1 MLDAKDKKDILTQR
15 FKQIAFSALTV
26 FICLLILEVGVRVI
40 FFQYEGNRTF
50 ALQSTLEKLRK
61 RRQALVL
68 EHKKTDLLK
77 FKESIRGAGDALYSP
92 EGKKL
97 LNQFTQEYES
107 KFSELVSASRR
118 ISSRLVVLY
127 LPSRTTD
134 FPPGAYCRAYYKNL
148 ANRYGVD
155 FLDLTD
161 KLYAHSINEITLM
174 PVNGHLSRFGNQI
187 IARKLL
193 EYIKTHPN
201 SSNIVYSGTPTK
213 CGDLKPNS
221 RKIWDIVETM
231 PYFVVVNNQGFRMS
245 EDLDVPKTRIRVLCL
260 GDSFTFGPYLPN
272 HDTYPELLGAMDTSL
287 EVINAGI
294 CGYTITDE
302 VSLFVESAQYVAP
315 DITVLQVLD
324 NDIYGL
330 FYFKKNEFDRK
341 RMKYEPSRL
350 EKEFI
355 DRIVARNEHS
365 KEEFKE
371 KGATLTP

>member
-1 MLDAKDKKDILTQR
+1 
-15 FKQIAFSALTV
+15 
-26 FICLLILEVGVRVI
+26 
-40 FFQYEGNRTF
+40 
-50 ALQSTLEKLRK
+50 
-61 RRQALVL
+61 
-68 EHKKTDLLK
+68 
-77 FKESIRGAGDALYSP
+77 
-92 EGKKL
+92 
-97 LNQFTQEYES
+97 
-107 KFSELVSASRR
+107 
-118 ISSRLVVLY
+118 
-127 LPSRTTD
+127 
-134 FPPGAYCRAYYKNL
+134 
-148 ANRYGVD
+148 
-155 FLDLTD
+155 
-161 KLYAHSINEITLM
+161 
-174 PVNGHLSRFGNQI
+174 
-187 IARKLL
+187 
-193 EYIKTHPN
+193 
-201 SSNIVYSGTPTK
+201 
-213 CGDLKPNS
+213 
-221 RKIWDIVETM
+221 
-231 PYFVVVNNQGFRMS
+231 MS
-245 EDLDVPKTRIRVLCL
+245 EDLDVPKTRTRVLCL

>member
-26 FICLLILEVGVRVI
+26 FIFLLIFEVGVRVI

-68 EHKKTDLLK
+68 EHKKADLLK

-97 LNQFTQEYES
+97 LNQFTREYES

-134 FPPGAYCRAYYKNL
+134 FPPRAYCRAYYRNL

-161 KLYAHSINEITLM
+161 KLYAYSINEITLM

-193 EYIKTHPN
+193 EYKKRILIVATSFTAARPQN
-201 SSNIVYSGTPTK
+201 VATSSQTREKYGTL
-213 CGDLKPNS
+213 LKPCLIS
-221 RKIWDIVETM
+221 SLLT
-231 PYFVVVNNQGFRMS
+231 
-245 EDLDVPKTRIRVLCL
+245 TRASV
-260 GDSFTFGPYLPN
+260 
-272 HDTYPELLGAMDTSL
+272 
-287 EVINAGI
+287 
-294 CGYTITDE
+294 
-302 VSLFVESAQYVAP
+302 
-315 DITVLQVLD
+315 
-324 NDIYGL
+324 
-330 FYFKKNEFDRK
+330 
-341 RMKYEPSRL
+341 
-350 EKEFI
+350 
-355 DRIVARNEHS
+355 
-365 KEEFKE
+365 
-371 KGATLTP
+371 